1 MDNCIMRTNDEDIT
15 WPPFEIPQ
23 HGADSMTRIG
33 DEDEF
38 IGLGADELCEALANV
53 HEEWLKSQTHKFVG
67 VAFNESG

>member
-15 WPPFEIPQ
+15 WPPFKIPQ
-23 HGADSMTRIG
+23 HGVDSLTRIG

-53 HEEWLKSQTHKFVG
+53 REEW
-67 VAFNESG
+67 